1 MNVDFHSSA
10 LAESITALRERNPLV
25 QCLTNHVVMNFTANV
40 LYAVGASPAMC
51 DNPEEAAGFATQVAS
66 GVLVNNGTP
75 SSEQI
80 QGMYLASAAA
90 VAAGKPW
97 VLDPVA
103 AGGLPWRTAEV
114 KKMMDANPATILR
127 GNASEILGLLGGT
140 SGRGVEATDSTT
152 DAVDAAHELA
162 RRYHC
167 VVAVS
172 GPVDMITDGDELVK
186 LSNGS
191 AMLTQVTGVGC
202 ALGAVMAGY
211 AAVTSPLNA
220 AIAATSHMNIAA
232 ENAASVARGPGSFA
246 VELLDALAR
255 LSAEQA
261 ADRVKIS

>member
-1 MNVDFHSSA
+1 
-10 LAESITALRERNPLV
+10 
-25 QCLTNHVVMNFTANV
+25 
-40 LYAVGASPAMC
+40 
-51 DNPEEAAGFATQVAS
+51 
-66 GVLVNNGTP
+66 
-75 SSEQI
+75 
-80 QGMYLASAAA
+80 
-90 VAAGKPW
+90 
-97 VLDPVA
+97 
-103 AGGLPWRTAEV
+103 
-114 KKMMDANPATILR
+114 
-127 GNASEILGLLGGT
+127 
-140 SGRGVEATDSTT
+140 
-152 DAVDAAHELA
+152 
-162 RRYHC
+162 
-167 VVAVS
+167 
-172 GPVDMITDGDELVK
+172 MITDGDELVK

>member
-1 MNVDFHSSA
+1 
-10 LAESITALRERNPLV
+10 
-25 QCLTNHVVMNFTANV
+25 
-40 LYAVGASPAMC
+40 
-51 DNPEEAAGFATQVAS
+51 
-66 GVLVNNGTP
+66 
-75 SSEQI
+75 
-80 QGMYLASAAA
+80 
-90 VAAGKPW
+90 
-97 VLDPVA
+97 
-103 AGGLPWRTAEV
+103 
-114 KKMMDANPATILR
+114 MMDANPATILR
-127 GNASEILGLLGGT
+127 GNASEILGFLGGT